1 MNDIPNQDGLRDML
15 KALSP
20 RDFLQIGMN
29 EIAYVRHVRL
39 GNKQT
44 AYGVYAAD
52 GTQMSLLDTMD
63 MAVATLRHNDLV
75 AVTLH

>member
-29 EIAYVRHVRL
+29 EIAYVRPVKL
-39 GNKQT
+39 GNKQS
-44 AYGVYAAD
+44 AYGVLT
-52 GTQMSLLDTMD
+52 GRKQK
-63 MAVATLRHNDLV
+63 
-75 AVTLH
+75 